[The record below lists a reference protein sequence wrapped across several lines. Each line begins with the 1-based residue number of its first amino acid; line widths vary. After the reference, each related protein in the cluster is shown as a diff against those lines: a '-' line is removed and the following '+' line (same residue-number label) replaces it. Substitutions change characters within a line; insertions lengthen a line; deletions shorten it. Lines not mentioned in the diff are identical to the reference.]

1 MESLNTLLRSSD
13 FDAWLS
19 GLTDQKAKARILG
32 RIRSA
37 TFGNFGDCEPIG
49 EGVSEMRIHVGA
61 GYRVYYTRTGST
73 VYILFGWRR
82 KGFPNERHCQS
93 ENNGSR
99 AQKGETMKKKKIT
112 YKPFDA
118 AEYLDNNAVI
128 AEYLSAAAED
138 PNPDVFVAALGDV
151 AKARGMAQIAKDAGL
166 GRESLYK
173 TLSAGAHP
181 RFETINSVLHA
192 LGVKFAVVAEHE
204 S

>member
-1 MESLNTLLRSSD
+1 
-13 FDAWLS
+13 
-19 GLTDQKAKARILG
+19 
-32 RIRSA
+32 
-37 TFGNFGDCEPIG
+37 
-49 EGVSEMRIHVGA
+49 
-61 GYRVYYTRTGST
+61 
-73 VYILFGWRR
+73 
-82 KGFPNERHCQS
+82 
-93 ENNGSR
+93 
-99 AQKGETMKKKKIT
+99 MKKKKKAT

-118 AEYLDNNAVI
+118 AAYLDKDAVIVI

-151 AKARGMAQIAKDAGL
+151 AKARGIAQIAKDSGL

-192 LGVKFAVVAEHE
+192 LGVKFAVVSEHE